1 MCSYLFPFLRVD
13 NIDAAVMDL
22 KEKICI
28 LSEEA
33 KIGAHRKPMIFLHPS
48 DCGRV
53 LVELE
58 QA

>member
-1 MCSYLFPFLRVD
+1 MD
-13 NIDAAVMDL
+13 NINEAVMDL
-22 KEKICI
+22 KEKKFRI

-33 KIGAHRKPMIFLHPS
+33 KIGAHRKPVIFLHPS

>member
-1 MCSYLFPFLRVD
+1 MCSCLFPFLKVD
-13 NIDAAVMDL
+13 NINEAVMDL
-22 KEKICI
+22 KEKFHI

-33 KIGAHRKPMIFLHPS
+33 KIGAHRKPMNFFHPS
-48 DCGRV
+48 NCGGG

>member
-1 MCSYLFPFLRVD
+1 
-13 NIDAAVMDL
+13 MDL
-22 KEKICI
+22 KEKKIRI

-33 KIGAHRKPMIFLHPS
+33 KIAHRKLLIFLHPS
-48 DCGRV
+48 DCGGV

>member
-1 MCSYLFPFLRVD
+1 MCSCLFPFLKVD
-13 NIDAAVMDL
+13 NINVAMMDL
-22 KEKICI
+22 KEKFHI

-33 KIGAHRKPMIFLHPS
+33 KIGAHRKPVIFLHPS